1 MAETTLSSQIYS
13 SKDQNVNQ
21 IIEYMR
27 SFLELENVSLVKGSF
42 LSFLVETLA
51 TLTSN
56 LVFYESSVYKEFF
69 MTKAQLP
76 ESIYNLSS
84 FLGYNTLEASYSQAN
99 ILMTIPLSFTGNDT
113 TITIP
118 EGFQFKA
125 QSIPF
130 STYYSTSIRVLNNS
144 QVTVTV
150 TDDNRIYD
158 LPTTIDTTGSSPQ
171 FRFILPVRQYET
183 ITQEFQIDEDLQP
196 YQFTYIDVPL
206 SGKVSVMSV
215 RVRDPGGSSYRI
227 YEEFNSTYL
236 MSSDNYGYVSRRT
249 STGRRIYF
257 GNSLIGVQP
266 LPGSTVE
273 VSAQITQGIDGN
285 VIAGSIATGE
295 RLYMSDNNVTKAVNY
310 TVVNTS
316 PASGGKDEESL
327 EDIKRNA
334 INNLTSLGRLVS
346 ENDYINANVIM
357 PNSPITSNSKP
368 VLKRSDVRVN
378 EIQLYVNLLYSSD
391 IVPMKNAYTTYPIST
406 TYVPRGSTIT
416 FNDTNYYTLFDMTID
431 TELNNTVYYDYIMN
445 TITQIPALIRSYDPP
460 LNQEPYVLPLTG
472 LTVTRI
478 GNGATF
484 EMSYSST
491 ETNYD
496 ETTCEMSILSSG
508 VSYDMT
514 NSGELQ
520 KFILNIPD
528 YTNIPSD
535 KQTYYFTI
543 YDPYGEEIA
552 RYSSIFT
559 FRQSLNEFMLSNISN
574 DGTSVTVYDIPSI
587 KASYYDSTSMVQAD
601 FENQVLQ
608 SMLTN
613 MDFIN
618 YRMLTDFVNLKF
630 TNTTGNMTNM
640 IYNKITKP
648 EVTDI
653 DSLPLDPTVG
663 DRYIVAE
670 CDDKNQTYKNYIAQC
685 IDATNAEWIFV
696 EPTTN
701 DVIYVV
707 DKGYRYMFNGRQWI
721 LPIYNIPLQI
731 SLEISKEA
739 IYDGTDPELIN
750 LIKTTLISEF
760 SDRFGSNAEI
770 FKSEI
775 ITTVQDINGV
785 EYCELIAPA
794 SSIFFNFDLTDLTE
808 DQLLRYGPEFLY
820 FTTNSISV
828 RIL

>member
-1 MAETTLSSQIYS
+1 MAETTLSSQIFS

-99 ILMTIPLSFTGNDT
+99 LLLTIPLTFTSSDV

-118 EGFQFKA
+118 EEFQFKA
-125 QSIPF
+125 NSIPF
-130 STYYSTSIRVLNNS
+130 VTYYSTSIRVQNNN

-158 LPTTIDTTGSSPQ
+158 LPTIIDATSSSPQ
-171 FRFILPVRQYET
+171 FQFILPIRQYET

-206 SGKVSVMSV
+206 SGKVSVMAV

-227 YEEFNSTYL
+227 YDEFNSTYL
-236 MSSDNYGYVSRRT
+236 MSSDDYGYVSRRT

-257 GNSLIGVQP
+257 GNGLIGVQP

-273 VSAQITQGIDGN
+273 VAVQITQGEDGN
-285 VIAGSIATGE
+285 VIAGSIATGG
-295 RLYMSDNNVTKAVNY
+295 RLYVSDNNVTKAVNY
-310 TVVNTS
+310 IVVNTS

-346 ENDYINANVIM
+346 ENDYINANVVM

-378 EIQLYVNLLYSSD
+378 EVQLYVNLLYGSN

-416 FNDTNYYTLFDMTID
+416 FNGINYYTLFDMTID

-445 TITQIPALIRSYDPP
+445 VITQIPALVRSYDPP

-472 LTVTRI
+472 LTVTRVDD
-478 GNGATF
+478 GATF

-491 ETNYD
+491 ETDYG

-520 KFILNIPD
+520 KFVLNIPD

-535 KQTYYFTI
+535 GQTYYFTTS
-543 YDPYGEEIA
+543 DPDGNQIA

-630 TNTTGNMTNM
+630 TNTTGSMTNM

-648 EVTDI
+648 QVTDI
-653 DSLPLDPTVG
+653 ASLPLNPSVG

-670 CDDKNQTYKNYIAQC
+670 CDDVNQLYKNQIAQC
-685 IDATNAEWIFV
+685 TDATNVTWTFT
-696 EPTTN
+696 EPTSN
-701 DVIYVV
+701 DIIYVV
-707 DKGYRYMFNGRQWI
+707 DKGYRYIFNGRQWI

-739 IYDGTDPELIN
+739 TYDGTDPELID
-750 LIKTTLISEF
+750 LVKTTLTDVF

-775 ITTVQDINGV
+775 ITTVQGVNGV

-820 FTTNSISV
+820 FNSSSISV